1 MIILADDN
9 KKNNSNSIEKGKGKE
24 SVRDVSQS

>member
-1 MIILADDN
+1 MIILADK